1 MAQMSGELLG
11 DENVIC
17 NVCEE
22 QIDEAVEAVFGVLQL
37 EADLSSSFYAL
48 LVNWLDEN
56 DIDII
61 PRGSF
66 E

>member
-1 MAQMSGELLG
+1 MSKKSPD
-11 DENVIC
+11 DEKVVC

-22 QIDEAVEAVFGVLQL
+22 QMDEVVESVLDILQL
-37 EADLSSSFYAL
+37 EPDLSDSFYTL

-56 DIDII
+56 DIEII

-66 E
+66 G

>member
-1 MAQMSGELLG
+1 MSKRSPG
-11 DENVIC
+11 DEKVIC

-22 QIDEAVEAVFGVLQL
+22 QMDEAVQSVFDILQL
-37 EADLSSSFYAL
+37 EPDLGDSFYML

-56 DIDII
+56 DIEVI

-66 E
+66 G

>member
-1 MAQMSGELLG
+1 MSAEEQV
-11 DENVIC
+11 DY

-22 QIDEAVEAVFGVLQL
+22 QIDEAVCSVLDILQL
-37 EADLSSSFYAL
+37 EPDLSNNLYSL

-66 E
+66 QE

>member
-1 MAQMSGELLG
+1 MSKQSPG
-11 DENVIC
+11 DEKVIC

-22 QIDEAVEAVFGVLQL
+22 QMDEAVESVFDILQL
-37 EADLSSSFYAL
+37 EPDLSDSFYML

-56 DIDII
+56 DIEII

-66 E
+66 G

>member
-1 MAQMSGELLG
+1 MSKQSPGYEK
-11 DENVIC
+11 VIC

-22 QIDEAVEAVFGVLQL
+22 QMDEAVESVFDILQL
-37 EADLSSSFYAL
+37 EPDLSNSFYML

-56 DIDII
+56 DIEII

-66 E
+66 G

>member
-1 MAQMSGELLG
+1 MTKEFSG
-11 DENVIC
+11 DEKVIC
-17 NVCEE
+17 NVSEE
-22 QIDEAVEAVFGVLQL
+22 QMDDAVESVFDILQL
-37 EADLSSSFYAL
+37 EPDLSDSFNML

-56 DIDII
+56 DIEII